1 MIIALLTCFLLIA
14 PLNAQGEG
22 ENTGYPVKPVAVEGG
37 VIFTDNFG
45 SGVYFIKNGNIQ
57 KIVSSPGSG
66 NYFIPE
72 PGGQSVIVKIS
83 EARGQKLTAVSLITG
98 LQTDITGFDEVTGQA
113 SFSNTGKLVY
123 TQGTNLMVNEK
134 ELSSSFRL
142 PGYANLAPVSPD
154 GNFVV
159 YNDFDD
165 QLFLFDCRSGL
176 SVKFTDAGKG
186 YFHPQWSPSSEY
198 ILYSSLDAGLY
209 IYAPGSGKAIY
220 LGRGF
225 NPSWSPDGQE
235 VVYEIREEKNG
246 VFENSDLFIYSVASN
261 VSHRLTGTPA
271 RSEIT
276 PSITPD
282 GNLLFAVREERAI
295 YTSGYATESGLISPR
310 LLISTEEG
318 YIERYRGEITLSPP
332 SEVMNIPYVHQV
344 WDTPDW
350 YNGHAACGA
359 ATAIMLIAHWDLL
372 PAYEGWC
379 SWPSPGHYNYYG
391 RYIADRY
398 RFRQVDYQFSA
409 DDPNGTPAYGG
420 YGFMWTGS
428 FSPYSRMVSYY
439 GNHGIS
445 ASREDSP
452 PFSKAEAQINAGYPY
467 TICNGLTT
475 SGHIVLAH
483 SVNVTNRTV
492 TVNDPYGNKNTPGY
506 PSYDGKNAVY
516 DWPGYNNGYQNFNTV
531 FWSVNTAYTVPA
543 HGDTLIDDLDFDRG
557 FYLHNRLGVTMLNY
571 KDMTQGY
578 KGHFWYTTTQSGMND
593 LCYVTW
599 KPNIPADGMYEV
611 KVYIPFSNAT
621 DVVYRVIRHGGIT
634 EVPLNQKLFSN
645 QWVSL
650 GVHPFKAGS
659 SGYLRLGDKSTA
671 SGQEIVFDAAQWS
684 LIDPVLN
691 TEGLSTTTPGSF
703 GITANYP
710 NPFNPSTKISFI
722 AAEKAHIHLA
732 VYNILG
738 GLEAELINTTLE
750 AGVHEVEFPAEGRP
764 SGTYLAVLRSG
775 DKVSVHKILL
785 MK

>member
-1 MIIALLTCFLLIA
+1 MIIALLICFLLIT
-14 PLNAQGEG
+14 PLRAQGEG
-22 ENTGYPVKPVAVEGG
+22 ENRGYLVKPVAVGGG
-37 VIFTDNFG
+37 VIFTDNYG
-45 SGVYFIKNGNIQ
+45 SGIYQIKNGIIQ
-57 KIVSSPGSG
+57 KIISSPGSG
-66 NYFIPE
+66 NFFTLA
-72 PGGQSVIVKIS
+72 PGGKSVVVKVS
-83 EARGQKLTAVSLITG
+83 EARGQKLTSVSLETG
-98 LQTDITGFDEVTGQA
+98 FQSDITGFHEVTGQA
-113 SFSNTGKLVY
+113 SFSKTGKFVY
-123 TQGTNLMVNEK
+123 SIGAVLMVSKDEVTSK
-134 ELSSSFRL
+134 YLL
-142 PGYANLAPVSPD
+142 PDYANLTPISPD
-154 GNFVV
+154 GNFVA
-159 YNDFDD
+159 YNDRED
-165 QLFLFDCRSGL
+165 QLFLLDLKSG
-176 SVKFTDAGKG
+176 SPVRITDPGKG

-198 ILYSSLDAGLY
+198 ILFSSLDAGMY
-209 IYAPGSGKAIY
+209 IYSLSSGRSVSF
-220 LGRGF
+220 GRGF
-225 NPSWSPDGQE
+225 NPSLSPDGKS
-235 VVYEIREEKNG
+235 VVYEFREEKNG
-246 VFENSDLFIYSVASN
+246 VFGNSDLFIYYPESN
-261 VSHRLTGTPA
+261 KAIQLTFTPDK
-271 RSEIT
+271 SEMT

-282 GNLLFAVREERAI
+282 GSLLYTVREEKSL
-295 YTSGYATESGLISPR
+295 YTTNYTPESGLLSPQ
-310 LLISTEEG
+310 LLFRSKEG
-318 YIERYRGEITLSPP
+318 YIEESRKEISLTPP

-409 DDPNGTPAYGG
+409 DDPNGTPSYGG

-452 PFSKAEAQINAGYPY
+452 PFSKAEAQVNAGYPY

-475 SGHIVLAH
+475 SGHIVLGHA
-483 SVNVTNRTV
+483 VNATNRSV

-557 FYLHNRLGVTMLNY
+557 FYLHNRFGVTMLNY

-593 LCYVTW
+593 FGYVTW

-621 DVVYRVIRHGGIT
+621 DVLYRVIRHGGIT
-634 EVPLNQKLFSN
+634 EVPLNQKLYTN

-650 GVHPFKAGS
+650 GVHPFKAGTA
-659 SGYLRLGDKSTA
+659 GYLRLGDKSA
-671 SGQEIVFDAAQWS
+671 SSGQEVVFDAAQWN
-684 LIDPVLN
+684 LVDPVLHTDEVGN
-691 TEGLSTTTPGSF
+691 SAPGSF

-710 NPFNPSTKISFI
+710 NPFNPSTKISFTVT
-722 AAEKAHIHLA
+722 EGGYTQLA

-738 GLEAELINTTLE
+738 GLEAELINGILD
-750 AGVHEVEFPAEGRP
+750 AGDHSAEFSAAGRP

-775 DKVSVHKILL
+775 DKVSVSKLLL